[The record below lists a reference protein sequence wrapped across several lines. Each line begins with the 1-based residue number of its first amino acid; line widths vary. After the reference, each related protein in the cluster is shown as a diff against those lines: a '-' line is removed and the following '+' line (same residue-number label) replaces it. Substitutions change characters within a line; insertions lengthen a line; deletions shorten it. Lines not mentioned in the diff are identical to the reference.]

1 MGKEKMAAKGK
12 GNGSGEEAEGKANIK
27 WQIC

>member
-1 MGKEKMAAKGK
+1 MAAKGK

-27 WQIC
+27 RQRC